1 MSGPLSGRSGLV
13 TGAAGGIGRAAALAL
28 AADGAAVV
36 VADLAARAREG
47 GETVELIEAAGGQAR
62 FVACDVTDETQQ
74 AALVDATVTSFGAL
88 DFAVNNAGIEH
99 QSALHETSQADFERV
114 LRVNVVGVWLGM
126 KYQIPAMR
134 ARGSGSIVSVAS
146 LAALVSP
153 PDLSAY
159 VASKHAVLGLTKS
172 AAVENAAF
180 GLRANAVCPASIRT
194 PLMDVLSP
202 DQLELWLSRMAI
214 RRVGEPAEVGQVISW
229 LCSDDASFITGA
241 AVPIDGGA
249 LAL

>member
-1 MSGPLSGRSGLV
+1 MSGPLAGRSGLV
-13 TGAAGGIGRAAALAL
+13 TGAAGGIGRATALAL

-36 VADLAARAREG
+36 VADLAGRASEG
-47 GETVELIEAAGGQAR
+47 GETVEMIEAQGGQAR
-62 FVACDVTDETQQ
+62 FVACDVTDESQQ
-74 AALVDATVTSFGAL
+74 AALVEATVAHFGAL

-99 QSALHETSQADFERV
+99 QSALHETAREDFERV

-126 KYQIPAMR
+126 KHQIPAMR
-134 ARGSGSIVSVAS
+134 TRGSGSIVSVAS
-146 LAALVSP
+146 LAGLVSP
-153 PDLSAY
+153 PDLGAY

-180 GLRANAVCPASIRT
+180 GIRANAVCPASVRT
-194 PLMDVLSP
+194 PLMDVLTP
-202 DQLELWLSRMAI
+202 EQHEQWVSRMAI
-214 RRVGEPAEVGQVISW
+214 RRLGEPTEVGQVISW

>member
-1 MSGPLSGRSGLV
+1 MTGPLTGRSGLV

-36 VADLAARAREG
+36 VSDLAHRAEEG
-47 GETVELIEAAGGQAR
+47 HETVEMIEARGGQAR
-62 FVACDVTDETQQ
+62 FVACDVTDESQQ
-74 AALVDATVTSFGAL
+74 VALVDATVASFGGL

-99 QSALHETSQADFERV
+99 QSALHETSLADFERV

-126 KYQIPAMR
+126 KHQIPAMR
-134 ARGSGSIVSVAS
+134 ARGSGSIVSVSS
-146 LAALVSP
+146 LAGFVSP
-153 PDLSAY
+153 PNLGAY
-159 VASKHAVLGLTKS
+159 VASKHAVLGLTKN

-180 GLRANAVCPASIRT
+180 GIRANAVCPATIRT
-194 PLMDVLSP
+194 PLMDALSP
-202 DQLELWLSRMAI
+202 DQLEQWVSRMAI
-214 RRVGEPAEVGQVISW
+214 RRPGEPAEVGQVIAW
-229 LCSDDASFITGA
+229 LCSDDTSFMTGA